1 MCKETEYLEI
11 PWLLRQSQNKRR
23 KEMRDQTRNL
33 NPHKAARVAMYLYG
47 HAYAAQR
54 GGSMDFWDD
63 LPEGRKNVCRKL
75 VAELA
80 DTPDEEAHNA

>member
-1 MCKETEYLEI
+1 
-11 PWLLRQSQNKRR
+11 
-23 KEMRDQTRNL
+23 MRDQTRNM
-33 NPHKAARVAMYLYG
+33 NPHKPARVAMYLYG

-54 GGSMDFWDD
+54 GGSMDFWDG